1 MVKRDLLKTI
11 DDRLL
16 DKLYGFCYARTNDS
30 YEAEELCSDIVYALL
45 KAADTDGEIGN
56 VYPFIWKVARNVYAD
71 YSQKRSKHSAVF
83 YEGDPEKAMQ
93 DTEAAEEDDA
103 SDALILI
110 CRRIAFL
117 TKAYR
122 EVMIAF
128 YLDGL
133 STAEIAKKLDV
144 GLSGSVCFR
153 QGRRSEVRWKK

>member
-11 DDRLL
+11 DDGLL

-110 CRRIAFL
+110 CRRICFPDKGIPRSHDRLLPGRAIHSRDREKTGCRGRHCPAAFVFG
-117 TKAYR
+117 KAEDQR
-122 EVMIAF
+122 
-128 YLDGL
+128 
-133 STAEIAKKLDV
+133 
-144 GLSGSVCFR
+144 
-153 QGRRSEVRWKK
+153 